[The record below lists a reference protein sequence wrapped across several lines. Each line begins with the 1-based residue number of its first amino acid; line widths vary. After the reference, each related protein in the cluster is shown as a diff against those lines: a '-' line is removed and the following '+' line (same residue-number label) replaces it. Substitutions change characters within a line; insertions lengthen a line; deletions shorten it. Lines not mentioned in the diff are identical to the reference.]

1 MEGRRRWLRG
11 ASARPGA
18 LIPTSRAIALGIF
31 LTWAGLVGVGCAAA
45 DVWVARAGS
54 GAGSCRAGGTAGKFW
69 SAAGDEAVLVGTCG
83 AGGGGGGGMRPCML
97 RRRGGGMAGP
107 GCSAA
112 LCEPA
117 WCCADGAWAG
127 GGGMAGPGCS
137 AALCEP
143 AWCCAD
149 GAWAGGGGGGGVGGG
164 WGLLGAG
171 KEGVCQVTGV
181 GGDEAGVESGFGD
194 SKGEVAGLEMS
205 IWWPGGSTPGMP
217 RRGTSFS
224 RETCRWFSEE
234 LMV

>member
-31 LTWAGLVGVGCAAA
+31 LIWAGLVGVGCAAA

-54 GAGSCRAGGTAGKFW
+54 GAGSCRAGGSAGKFW

-97 RRRGGGMAGP
+97 RRR
-107 GCSAA
+107 
-112 LCEPA
+112 
-117 WCCADGAWAG
+117 

-205 IWWPGGSTPGMP
+205 ICWPGGSTPGMP

>member
-31 LTWAGLVGVGCAAA
+31 LTWAGLVGVGCAAG

-54 GAGSCRAGGTAGKFW
+54 GAGSCRAGGSAGKFW

-83 AGGGGGGGMRPCML
+83 AGGGGGGGMRPCRL
-97 RRRGGGMAGP
+97 RRRGGGMAGT

-112 LCEPA
+112 P
-117 WCCADGAWAG
+117 
-127 GGGMAGPGCS
+127 
-137 AALCEP
+137 CEP

-181 GGDEAGVESGFGD
+181 GGGEAGVESGFGD

-205 IWWPGGSTPGMP
+205 ICWPGGSTPGMP

>member
-31 LTWAGLVGVGCAAA
+31 LIWAGLVGVGCAAA

-97 RRRGGGMAGP
+97 RRR
-107 GCSAA
+107 
-112 LCEPA
+112 
-117 WCCADGAWAG
+117 

>member
-112 LCEPA
+112 P
-117 WCCADGAWAG
+117 
-127 GGGMAGPGCS
+127 
-137 AALCEP
+137 CEP

-205 IWWPGGSTPGMP
+205 ICWPGGSTPGMP

-224 RETCRWFSEE
+224 RETCRWFSGE

>member
-127 GGGMAGPGCS
+127 GGG
-137 AALCEP
+137 
-143 AWCCAD
+143 
-149 GAWAGGGGGGGVGGG
+149 GGGGGVGGG